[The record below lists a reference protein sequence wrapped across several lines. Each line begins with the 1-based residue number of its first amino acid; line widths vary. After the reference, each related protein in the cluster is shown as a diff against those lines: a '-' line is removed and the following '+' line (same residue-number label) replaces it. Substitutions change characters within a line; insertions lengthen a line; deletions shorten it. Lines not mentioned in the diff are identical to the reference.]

1 MVNALTRYSSLCL
14 VLVMSGIT
22 PSSSI
27 LVPQSKHLNVGSSSL
42 EPEISTRYSR
52 PMIPDSEYESSLD
65 LITDSAKDESSSP
78 GGAGSVSE
86 NYFIIISTNVIY
98 NFICLL
104 L

>member
-1 MVNALTRYSSLCL
+1 M
-14 VLVMSGIT
+14 M
-22 PSSSI
+22 
-27 LVPQSKHLNVGSSSL
+27 
-42 EPEISTRYSR
+42 
-52 PMIPDSEYESSLD
+52 PDSEYESSLD